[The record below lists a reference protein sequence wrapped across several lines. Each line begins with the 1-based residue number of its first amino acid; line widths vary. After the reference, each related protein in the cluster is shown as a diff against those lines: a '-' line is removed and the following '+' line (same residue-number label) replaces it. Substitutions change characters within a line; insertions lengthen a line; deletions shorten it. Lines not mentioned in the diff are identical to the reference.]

1 MALWFTIIA
10 GLGLC
15 YAGMSGLALA
25 LDRHH
30 RQLRGADCPPRRG
43 MLLRAAGA
51 ALLLLA
57 LQPCIQYWGVGAG
70 ITAWLGCLTMGAF
83 LFIGLLPYA
92 PRAATLL
99 ALVGGLAGLM
109 AAGFA

>member
-15 YAGMSGLALA
+15 YAGMTGLALA

-30 RQLRGADCPPRRG
+30 RQLRGGDCPARLG
-43 MLLRAAGA
+43 MLLRAVSA

-57 LQPCIQYWGVGAG
+57 LLSCIQYWGVGAG
-70 ITAWLGCLTMGAF
+70 IAAWLGCLTVGAF

-109 AAGFA
+109 AAGFS